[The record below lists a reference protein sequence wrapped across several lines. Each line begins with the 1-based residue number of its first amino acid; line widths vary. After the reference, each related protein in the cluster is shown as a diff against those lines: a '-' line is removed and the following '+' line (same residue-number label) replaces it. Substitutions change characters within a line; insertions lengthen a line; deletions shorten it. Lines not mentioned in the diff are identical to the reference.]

1 MFVDSCH
8 FAGVCLSVCVCLPYF
23 DLLVWDY
30 ILLVF
35 SWMWLT
41 SLGCRVFCFVLFCFF
56 PFLHEIENC
65 VFHVCEELSWNADR
79 DCIESVDGVW

>member
-56 PFLHEIENC
+56 PSAFFGAGFVDKYCLNLVCLQICSFLQ
-65 VFHVCEELSWNADR
+65 LW
-79 DCIESVDGVW
+79 